1 MPPNQVGVLEKRFLC
16 ASDWRALP
24 CRSCLYVY
32 SHQTIIGSFCDWL
45 APEGLGITEFLESFL
60 QKTQNP
66 CIHSSPQPYPL
77 SLTLKCVSR
86 FTYQTVS

>member
-1 MPPNQVGVLEKRFLC
+1 MLLTGE
-16 ASDWRALP
+16 P
-24 CRSCLYVY
+24 CPVDHAYVY